1 MDGSL
6 FVLLLLSGL
15 FWSSSGIYRPYYY
28 INARMSWPEAQS
40 YCRSKYTDLAT
51 VDSMG
56 DVNRLINI
64 VDAGYNGSVW
74 IGLKRGTQKRW
85 GWSNGE
91 NTTSQYYNWDSGQP
105 NGNEDCLATTSGAW
119 HDVGCSQ
126 LLYFTCYIGNTTYL
140 IKTTKNWTDAQ
151 SHCRQH
157 YTDLP
162 TIHNSVENGY
172 ISKILSPGLIWIGLF
187 LDSWE
192 WSDKWILFFRHW
204 AAGLPTQTSGSA
216 NCVGMSRTNSGRWA
230 QYSCDLRSPF
240 ICHGNDKLIK
250 KQIIRV
256 KLSCNGKCTLNE
268 PALQTT
274 ILNEISKKLKSMGLG
289 SDKKLIWRKEEGGE
303 TYDTE
308 NVFNNPLESSREDLC
323 DHHGWESVFAA
334 SAVRIQVQTVLMNIK
349 KDLCEHHGRESVCA
363 ASAVRP
369 LLEQFWSFSCDLQ
382 QPFICYGADRF
393 IRKQIIRLKVTCSG
407 KCTLND
413 PSLQT
418 AILNKISEKL
428 KSMGLEDELIR
439 KQIVRLKLSCNGKCT
454 MNDPSVQ
461 TTILNEISE
470 KLKSM
475 GLESESKIS
484 WIKKEDAKLIRNQI
498 VRLKLSCNEKC
509 TLNDPS
515 QQTAVLNEIREKLKS
530 MGLEG
535 EGKRVVLRMQVKP
548 DGQVDFKDPV
558 IRANMLAKPDRTET
572 YFETSILYE
581 KESCLSCQKFERPPH
596 SLCTSHHEDGLICWF
611 LASHLQTRSYV

>member
-1 MDGSL
+1 MYFINEASIGEEEEEELRHPRGFTKTVQTDKKCPLFFYSTCSGRQVEVLSVAPESVLLLLADVDIMDRSL
-6 FVLLLLSGL
+6 FVLYLLPGL

-126 LLYFTCYIGNTTYL
+126 LLYFTCYTGNTTYL

-240 ICHGNDKLIK
+240 ICHGNPRPLVPVYYFMNQSMTWLDALKYCRMRFTEMAAVMNMNDVKRLVNSVDPGYSGSAWIGLLPVGVKRWIWSIGDSAISQDDSTGFIITETAMTWRDAQSYCRQHHTDLVSISSPEQMNLMPKESSLWIGLFLDSWAWSNQWNQYFRYWAADQPSMISGSGNCVGMSTTDSGKWAKYICDVKQPFMCYGGDFEFVTLISLDDKLIK

-323 DHHGWESVFAA
+323 EHHGWESVFAA
-334 SAVRIQVQTVLMNIK
+334 SAVRLV
-349 KDLCEHHGRESVCA
+349 
-363 ASAVRP
+363 
-369 LLEQFWSFSCDLQ
+369 
-382 QPFICYGADRF
+382 
-393 IRKQIIRLKVTCSG
+393 
-407 KCTLND
+407 
-413 PSLQT
+413 
-418 AILNKISEKL
+418 
-428 KSMGLEDELIR
+428 
-439 KQIVRLKLSCNGKCT
+439 
-454 MNDPSVQ
+454 
-461 TTILNEISE
+461 
-470 KLKSM
+470 
-475 GLESESKIS
+475 
-484 WIKKEDAKLIRNQI
+484 
-498 VRLKLSCNEKC
+498 
-509 TLNDPS
+509 
-515 QQTAVLNEIREKLKS
+515 
-530 MGLEG
+530 
-535 EGKRVVLRMQVKP
+535 
-548 DGQVDFKDPV
+548 
-558 IRANMLAKPDRTET
+558 
-572 YFETSILYE
+572 
-581 KESCLSCQKFERPPH
+581 
-596 SLCTSHHEDGLICWF
+596 
-611 LASHLQTRSYV
+611 